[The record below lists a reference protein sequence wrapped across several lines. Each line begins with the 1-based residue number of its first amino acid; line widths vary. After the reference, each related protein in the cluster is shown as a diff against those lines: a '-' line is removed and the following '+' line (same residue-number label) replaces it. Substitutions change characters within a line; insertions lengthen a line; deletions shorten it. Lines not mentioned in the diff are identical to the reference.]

1 MPLMEIEAINAGYGD
16 IQVLFDLSLHLN
28 EGEILSIIGA
38 NGAGKSTLLKTI
50 SGLMKPTA
58 GTIAFD
64 AQPIHT
70 APPEAIVERGLIHVP
85 EGRRLFTLMTVREN
99 LEMGAYTRRASGSLK
114 ESLKEVYEIFPR
126 LKERE
131 NQLAGT
137 LSGGEQQMV
146 AVGRGI
152 MARPKVM
159 MFDEPSLGL
168 SPVLRKDIFK
178 TVKMVAERGVT
189 VLLVEQDVNESLG
202 ISDRGYVMEQGQ
214 VVLEGSGQELLQNPH
229 VKKAYLGI

>member
-1 MPLMEIEAINAGYGD
+1 MPLMNIEAINVSYGD

-38 NGAGKSTLLKTI
+38 NGAGKSTLLKTV
-50 SGLMKPTA
+50 SGLMQPSS
-58 GTIAFD
+58 GTITFD
-64 AQPIHT
+64 GAPIQA
-70 APPEAIVERGLIHVP
+70 APPEAIVGRGLAHVP

-99 LEMGAYTRRASGSLK
+99 LEMGAFTPHAYEQRK
-114 ESLKEVYEIFPR
+114 ESLAEVFEIFPR

-146 AVGRGI
+146 AIGRGI
-152 MARPKVM
+152 MAKPRVM

-178 TVKMVAERGVT
+178 TVKMVADRGVT
-189 VLLVEQDVNESLG
+189 VILVEQDVNESLG

-214 VVLEGSGQELLQNPH
+214 VVLEGSGKELLQNPH

>member
-1 MPLMEIEAINAGYGD
+1 MSLMNIEAINASYGD
-16 IQVLFDLSLHLN
+16 IQVLFDLSLHLV

-50 SGLMKPTA
+50 SGLMQPTS
-58 GTIAFD
+58 GSITFD
-64 AQPIHT
+64 GKPIHK

-99 LEMGAYTRRASGSLK
+99 LEMGAFNPRAYGRLK
-114 ESLKEVYEIFPR
+114 ESLEEVYEIFPR

-131 NQLAGT
+131 SQVAGT

-146 AVGRGI
+146 AIGRGI
-152 MARPKVM
+152 MAQPKVM

-168 SPVLRKDIFK
+168 SPVLRKEIFQ
-178 TVKMVAERGVT
+178 TVRMVAERGVT

-214 VVLEGSGQELLQNPH
+214 VVLEGSGQDLLQNPH

>member
-1 MPLMEIEAINAGYGD
+1 MSIDTINVSYGD

-28 EGEILSIIGA
+28 EGEVLSIIGA

-50 SGLMKPTA
+50 SGLLQPSSGSISFAEK
-58 GTIAFD
+58 
-64 AQPIHT
+64 PIHQA
-70 APPEAIVERGLIHVP
+70 APETIVEGGLVHVP

-99 LEMGAYTRRASGSLK
+99 LEMGAFTSRAYGRLK
-114 ESLKEVYEIFPR
+114 ESLEEVYEIFPR
-126 LKERE
+126 LRERE
-131 NQLAGT
+131 NQMAGT

-146 AVGRGI
+146 AIGRGI
-152 MARPKVM
+152 MARPRVM

-178 TVKMVAERGVT
+178 TVQMVAERGVT

-214 VVLEGSGQELLQNPH
+214 VVLEGSGRELLHDPH

>member
-1 MPLMEIEAINAGYGD
+1 MQPN
-16 IQVLFDLSLHLN
+16 S
-28 EGEILSIIGA
+28 
-38 NGAGKSTLLKTI
+38 
-50 SGLMKPTA
+50 
-58 GTIAFD
+58 GTITFD
-64 AQPIHT
+64 GQPIQA
-70 APPEAIVERGLIHVP
+70 APPEAIVGRGLVHVP

-99 LEMGAYTRRASGSLK
+99 LEMGAFTPHAYGKLK
-114 ESLKEVYEIFPR
+114 ESMEEVYEIFPR

-152 MARPKVM
+152 MARPRVM

-168 SPVLRKDIFK
+168 SPVLRKEIFT
-178 TVKMVAERGVT
+178 TVQMVAKRGVT

-202 ISDRGYVMEQGQ
+202 NQRPRLRHGTGAGGPRGERPGAAAEPARQ
-214 VVLEGSGQELLQNPH
+214 EGLSGD
-229 VKKAYLGI
+229 LGTVPARGLAH